1 MTTLH
6 LPQPDNDATD
16 IDDVHRACANYCE
29 HLQRAVSIDAASQR
43 IVAIAGDNLDAI
55 TMPAELGRRV
65 WTVLAAD
72 MPAGPTIV
80 GPGPSRWTIL
90 TQRVGR
96 DRLSCPARLHDARV
110 TLVPRGAQ
118 IILPSPRDTTQ
129 TYLWIEA
136 PRPFLQLPMWSR
148 VMTMASQ
155 IVAGRSVDERA
166 S

>member
-1 MTTLH
+1 MTNLH
-6 LPQPDNDATD
+6 IPQPDTDATD
-16 IDDVHRACANYCE
+16 IDDVHRACANYRE
-29 HLQRAVSIDAASQR
+29 YLQRRVSVDAASR
-43 IVAIAGDNLDAI
+43 CIVAIAGDNLDAI

-65 WTVLAAD
+65 WTLLAAD
-72 MPAGPTIV
+72 MAAGPTIA

-90 TQRVGR
+90 TQQVGR
-96 DRLSCPARLHDARV
+96 DRLTCPARLYNARV

-129 TYLWIEA
+129 TYMWIEM

-148 VMTMASQ
+148 VMTTASH